1 GAPSPPRRRNL
12 RGARRAGTGARPPTG
27 RSPGSLLSR
36 EHWRRP
42 PAAWSKPSFQS
53 VLSVLETIH
62 VGIVGIVQRHQRLGV
77 FRGRQ
82 RIGLRHKLGVVRV
95 VEHHLRLKV
104 GNRRL
109 AWPKPRPLVTFA
121 HLVTPLRAA
130 PLSPAR
136 VSLPRS

>member
-1 GAPSPPRRRNL
+1 
-12 RGARRAGTGARPPTG
+12 
-27 RSPGSLLSR
+27 
-36 EHWRRP
+36 
-42 PAAWSKPSFQS
+42 AAWSKPSFQS

-77 FRGRQ
+77 FHGRQ

-121 HLVTPLRAA
+121 HLVTPSA
-130 PLSPAR
+130 P
-136 VSLPRS
+136 PRSHPLALAFPGLDFSSRLPYTKSCRQAVRM